1 MIYMQNNQNITLDVN
16 NSREYQY
23 IHAKQGDHN
32 SRFLHITLTEN
43 GNQIVPSE
51 KCRATFRCLKPDG
64 KICFNS
70 SILNEDGTITV
81 CLTQQILA
89 EKGTVRADVSLL
101 EEGTV
106 LSAATFFIMVEASP
120 LSVNGALSSDEFL
133 VLTEKTEE
141 VDALKDEVMQAAE
154 RVETAENG
162 LNALSEQL
170 AGTEEDIA
178 EINEA
183 LQNVKAGVEALNITT
198 DIAEKALAKVETLE
212 GCLGYTESEILG
224 LSADYENN
232 RFMRLA
238 GAAGKNA
245 GTDFDGFRM
254 YGGRRRCTVTADG
267 TITAFYGDENYTVED
282 KSVQVMVYQPKFY
295 YRVVPLKLE
304 KIENGKGYHIRK
316 ANYYV
321 SDTPK
326 AGFKLHPAFYDEN
339 GNEVEYILYSAYEGC
354 YAAHYISQPTAPL
367 YFNDAVHSSTS
378 TNLNDDCIMSLHSE
392 KPISGLY
399 KNLTRTN
406 AEKLCGNY
414 GPGWHCETVKTLSAN
429 QMLMMIEFGAL
440 NAQQE
445 IEKGVTAV
453 ADAANKNCT
462 CYTGSANSLGNGTG
476 HANAS
481 YFKFDSESQA
491 VNYYEAGRRAVTY
504 RGMENPWGNIW
515 KWIQGVNVYGTTLQD
530 RQMYICTDFNFK
542 ENTHTDNYK
551 STGCVLPEK
560 DGYISAFGYG
570 TAEFDWL
577 FMPSETNGNSNLPVG
592 DSWNSTSDTSKASI
606 HRTCLYGGAWSTG
619 ITAGIFRI
627 SNLAVS
633 NDISRLYGCRNVFIP
648 PAQ

>member
-1 MIYMQNNQNITLDVN
+1 MQAIQKLTLDVN
-16 NSREYQY
+16 DTDSYKYVYGIQFDNKSRILIINLE
-23 IHAKQGDHN
+23 
-32 SRFLHITLTEN
+32 EN
-43 GNQIVPSE
+43 GKPFRISSTNTAI
-51 KCRATFRCLKPDG
+51 FRCLKPDG
-64 KICFNS
+64 TSVLNPVTINS
-70 SILNEDGTITV
+70 DGTVTV
-81 CLTQQILA
+81 ELTDQMLA
-89 EKGTVRADVSLL
+89 VEGKVKADISLM
-101 EEGTV
+101 EGKAV
-106 LSAATFFIMVEASP
+106 LSSATFNIEVEKAPISANQIT
-120 LSVNGALSSDEFL
+120 STDEFL
-133 VLTEKTEE
+133 ILIEK
-141 VDALKDEVMQAAE
+141 
-154 RVETAENG
+154 
-162 LNALSEQL
+162 
-170 AGTEEDIA
+170 
-178 EINEA
+178 INEA
-183 LQNVKAGVEALNITT
+183 NAAIGEINNAVE
-198 DIAEKALAKVETLE
+198 IAEQALTKVETLE

-440 NAQQE
+440 NAQQK
-445 IEKGVTAV
+445 IENGVTAV

-551 STGCVLPEK
+551 SAGCVLPEK

-592 DSWNSTSDTSKASI
+592 DSWNSTSDISKVSI